1 MVIGI
6 TGSTGFIGQAVLR
19 AVPWPDSACLR
30 CLVRDRSPR
39 SGLPPA
45 EWMQGDLMNEADCE
59 EFVDGLDVV
68 LHLAQSNSPATS
80 DRHWPSDFTANI
92 APSLNLLEAL
102 RRRQGRGQCHLIFA
116 SSGGAVY
123 GRLGAGRGAFREED
137 QCNPL
142 SPYGIQK
149 LMIEH
154 YLQKERR
161 PSYVPRALVI
171 CPAQLRDLVWTKKL
185 DEFGIKADIISQEE
199 LGRKDFDIRRYTK
212 HDIIVVDESHNFRN
226 SGTNRYINL
235 QKLIGTG
242 KRNKKIALL
251 TATPIN
257 NTVYDLY
264 HQMLLMARNTPTYY
278 REWGIGNLTS
288 YFQSLDKGNIEI
300 TELLMQTMR
309 CNLNLFVLFIIKIN
323 FLCIKSIFLIST

>member
-19 AVPWPDSACLR
+19 ALPWPDSACLR

-123 GRLGAGRGAFREED
+123 GRLGAGRGAFREGD

-154 YLQKERR
+154 YLQTACDQGWLRATVLRIGNAYGSLLAMERR
-161 PSYVPRALVI
+161 
-171 CPAQLRDLVWTKKL
+171 QG
-185 DEFGIKADIISQEE
+185 F
-199 LGRKDFDIRRYTK
+199 
-212 HDIIVVDESHNFRN
+212 
-226 SGTNRYINL
+226 
-235 QKLIGTG
+235 IGV
-242 KRNKKIALL
+242 A
-251 TATPIN
+251 
-257 NTVYDLY
+257 
-264 HQMLLMARNTPTYY
+264 MARLISGKPVRIFGPVGTVRDYVHVDDVARAFTAVLAADHRQGKEANWRIFNIGSGVGHSVSDVIDLMSQIMDCNVATESCDFGAAPISSVPAVILDSSKAAGEIGWEP
-278 REWGIGNLTS
+278 RVKLRKGIADMCGAG
-288 YFQSLDKGNIEI
+288 K
-300 TELLMQTMR
+300 
-309 CNLNLFVLFIIKIN
+309 
-323 FLCIKSIFLIST
+323 IKSLTEAPTKVPYQ